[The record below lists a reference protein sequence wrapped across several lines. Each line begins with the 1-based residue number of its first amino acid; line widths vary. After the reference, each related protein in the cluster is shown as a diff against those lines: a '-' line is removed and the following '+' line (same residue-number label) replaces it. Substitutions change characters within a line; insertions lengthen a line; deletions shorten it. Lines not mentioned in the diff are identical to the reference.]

1 VGTFE
6 TSDDTMIYR
15 QDDGEITARFASLE
29 EKMELSHEGSRG
41 YRRVF
46 NLLVL
51 AGLLYLAYIF
61 FTS

>member
-1 VGTFE
+1 
-6 TSDDTMIYR
+6 MIYR